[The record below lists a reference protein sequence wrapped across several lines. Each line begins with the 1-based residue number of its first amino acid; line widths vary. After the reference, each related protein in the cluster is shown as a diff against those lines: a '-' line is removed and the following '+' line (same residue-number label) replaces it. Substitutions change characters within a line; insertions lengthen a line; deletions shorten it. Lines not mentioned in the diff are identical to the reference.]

1 MPSFT
6 TAVGDLLVG
15 GPVVQIFVG
24 PSTALAESVAARDVT
39 LAVPVQVTA
48 LVDTG
53 ASGTVLNPEIIRRLG
68 LSPVGTALIHT
79 PSTTVP
85 VQCNRYQVNVYF
97 PHDVVVE
104 DVVAI
109 EAPLGG
115 QSIQCLIGR
124 DVLRNGLLIYVGH
137 ANQFTLAF

>member
-1 MPSFT
+1 M
-6 TAVGDLLVG
+6 A
-15 GPVVQIFVG
+15 
-24 PSTALAESVAARDVT
+24 
-39 LAVPVQVTA
+39 PVQVTA

-53 ASGTVLNPEIIRRLG
+53 ASGTVLNPAIIRQLG
-68 LSPVGTALIHT
+68 LNPVGTALIHT
-79 PSTTVP
+79 PSTTAP
-85 VQCNRYQVNVYF
+85 VQCNRYQINVYF
-97 PHDVVVE
+97 PQGVVVE

-124 DVLRNGLLIYVGH
+124 DVLRNGLLVYVGH